1 MPIRYT
7 LIDVIIYMHGALM
20 FEKKISKE
28 TSAAQILEKG
38 FFDQLPGHFF
48 VFLSALITLTV
59 MIDMT
64 DMAPPAMFWQSLI
77 VSMMFVHGVRAILV
91 LGTGSRIKVFHGI
104 NVALH
109 SATAGILLVALTAL
123 ISGMV
128 DISYKAYQFFG
139 IIAGLAVGVQAWLKA
154 PSMYVHS
161 ISGSRA
167 ESDLSMKPITDEVE
181 LESSASVDGNDD
193 NEGEAESEFELD
205 EMSLDVAVHH
215 EAGHA
220 ITLALLPDY
229 IRSNAFINIGRSDN
243 TMTYSPSFDRSFA
256 PNAFSRWRLV
266 MLLAGPYITDRVYD
280 CSMSGSYADYE
291 EWRALAKTVLTNEM
305 ADGWS
310 PEPDNPYE
318 AATNEAILK
327 ALKAEQLAA
336 LKDFFDAN
344 LDIYN
349 RIVDYLKEH
358 LYMDAETMDTFFS
371 GIDVPF
377 SIAKAMRLDD
387 EGSE

>member
-1 MPIRYT
+1 MY
-7 LIDVIIYMHGALM
+7 GALM

-38 FFDQLPGHFF
+38 FFDQTPGHFF

-64 DMAPPAMFWQSLI
+64 DLVPPAVFWQSLI
-77 VSMMFVHGVRAILV
+77 VSMIFVHGVRAILV
-91 LGTGSRIKVFHGI
+91 FGTGSRIKIFQGI
-104 NVALH
+104 NVVLH
-109 SATAGILLVALTAL
+109 SATAGTLLVALAAL
-123 ISGMV
+123 VSGMV
-128 DISYKAYQFFG
+128 DITYKAYQFFG
-139 IIAGLAVGVQAWLKA
+139 IIAGLAVGVEAWLKA

-161 ISGSRA
+161 IAGTPAQSH
-167 ESDLSMKPITDEVE
+167 LSMKPITDEVE
-181 LESSASVDGNDD
+181 A
-193 NEGEAESEFELD
+193 EAEPNTPVGGDEEYEGGEEPAFELD

-229 IRSNAFINIGRSDN
+229 IRSNAFINIGNSDN
-243 TMTYSPSFDRSFA
+243 TMTCSPSFDRSFA

-266 MLLAGPYITDRVYD
+266 MLLAGPYITDRIYD

-318 AATNEAILK
+318 AAANEAILK
-327 ALKAEQLAA
+327 AMKAEQIAA

-344 LDIYN
+344 QDIYN
-349 RIVDYLKEH
+349 RIVEYLKEH

-371 GIDVPF
+371 GIDVPL
-377 SIAKAMRLDD
+377 SITKAMRLDD
-387 EGSE
+387 EAVE